1 MNLNLAYSWLVEEA
15 HVRDALAKEK
25 ERMATEARKREVG
38 EADLARQ
45 LADEQRRLGPENA
58 GLQARYVA
66 DIRAKIERAWNRPPT
81 AKAGIRCIV
90 DVSQV
95 PGGTVTDVKVG
106 ECNGDAAV
114 VDSIKSA
121 VFHASPLPMPPDP
134 ALFERKLH
142 LVFNPDG

>member
-1 MNLNLAYSWLVEEA
+1 MGAKIAYPVGLEA
-15 HVRDALAKEK
+15 L
-25 ERMATEARKREVG
+25 G